1 MRQLTRVALTLFT
14 AAALALAPSMAYA
27 GDIGGGGGGT
37 KGNGNP
43 PGNGKPQGGSKS
55 GFISAGVQYDLTK
68 NGTGP
73 GAGPVTAVSN
83 WTPPA
88 CWYAP
93 KYDSEAAAR
102 DFLGYDRS
110 PNHTGMDEAQ
120 WIRNRYI
127 NGHPYTNFNL
137 AKQGKGYWWTA
148 SYDTSRLTDPGVDN
162 CTDPPFWV
170 DTGAPPPH
178 VKNAVTPEILARLAY
193 AQIRI
198 PQGKAATNPDGTLIV
213 NVPTWVWL
221 DKTTFHPVSV
231 RAYVSVLGIEATTTA
246 TPVGLHIDPGTQD
259 ASLFPASGDCPIDAK
274 GNIGTPYVKGD
285 TGDPP
290 CGVTYLRSTQ
300 NIAPY
305 QLKATVTWKISWTG
319 TGRPTPVA
327 LPDGTFG
334 TPQDAYVR
342 EYQTVNR

>member
-1 MRQLTRVALTLFT
+1 M
-14 AAALALAPSMAYA
+14 
-27 GDIGGGGGGT
+27 
-37 KGNGNP
+37 
-43 PGNGKPQGGSKS
+43 
-55 GFISAGVQYDLTK
+55 
-68 NGTGP
+68 
-73 GAGPVTAVSN
+73 SN

-110 PNHTGMDEAQ
+110 PNHTGMDDAQ

-127 NGHPYTNFNL
+127 KGHPYTNFNL

-148 SYDTSRLTDPGVDN
+148 VHTTKTASRTPVR
-162 CTDPPFWV
+162 TTAPKPPFWV
-170 DTGAPPPH
+170 DTGAPPRR
-178 VKNAVTPEILARLAY
+178 VKNAVTPEILAQLAY

-198 PQGKAATNPDGTLIV
+198 PQGKASTNPDGTLTV
-213 NVPTWVWL
+213 NLPTWVWL

-259 ASLFPASGDCPIDAK
+259 ATLFPASGDCPIDAN
-274 GNIGTPYVKGD
+274 GNIGTPYAKGD

-290 CGVTYLRSTQ
+290 CGVTYLRST
-300 NIAPY
+300 ADTGPY

-319 TGRPTPVA
+319 TGQPTPVA

-334 TPQDAYVR
+334 TPQDANVR
-342 EYQTVNR
+342 EIQTVNR